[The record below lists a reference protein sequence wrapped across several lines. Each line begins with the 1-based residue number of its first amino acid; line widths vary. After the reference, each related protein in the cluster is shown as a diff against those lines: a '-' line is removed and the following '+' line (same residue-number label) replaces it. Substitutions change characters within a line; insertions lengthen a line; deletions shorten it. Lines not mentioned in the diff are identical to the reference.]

1 MMRKKNTSNQK
12 KHLTKNKTSDTIGS
26 MINVGDLVRL
36 KDNSEFHIEEMASS
50 GVVVGTTI
58 YSALD
63 STEWSSRDYWINV
76 VFFDGTKSTL
86 FHDEV
91 IVISGKTN
99 P

>member
-1 MMRKKNTSNQK
+1 M
-12 KHLTKNKTSDTIGS
+12 SDIVGN
-26 MINVGDLVRL
+26 MINIGDLVRL

-58 YSALD
+58 NSALD
-63 STEWSSRDYWINV
+63 STEWSNRDYWINV
-76 VFFDGTKSTL
+76 VFLDGTKSTL

-91 IVISGKTN
+91 IVISGKTD